1 MWLSDKESACQ
12 CRRWGFSPWIGKIPW
27 RRKWQPTP
35 VFLPGESHGQRSLAG
50 YSPWLCRVRQDWA
63 IEHTHSRTHSGI
75 SNWSLTRKLW
85 KSEESRHLKK
95 KKKFFFK
102 GCFPLWYFW
111 FKRFWQLLLRARI
124 TGLAMCSLP
133 SPHRILS
140 VSGNQPFWIS
150 VVSALLLPTRWSPGK
165 ERIKRSETKSGGLV
179 KVSDRLPS
187 STLLCAPAHHLLGW
201 WIPSAQDPAVLP
213 HRTCF
218 LVN

>member
-1 MWLSDKESACQ
+1 MTLQSQTGLSNWAHTQSHPQWHFQLKPNQKTLEIRGESA
-12 CRRWGFSPWIGKIPW
+12 
-27 RRKWQPTP
+27 
-35 VFLPGESHGQRSLAG
+35 
-50 YSPWLCRVRQDWA
+50 
-63 IEHTHSRTHSGI
+63 
-75 SNWSLTRKLW
+75 
-85 KSEESRHLKK
+85 LKK
-95 KKKFFFK
+95 KKNFFFK

-111 FKRFWQLLLRARI
+111 FKRFWQFLLRAGI

-187 STLLCAPAHHLLGW
+187 STLLCAPAHHPLGW
-201 WIPSAQDPAVLP
+201 
-213 HRTCF
+213 
-218 LVN
+218 